1 MLFYHCR
8 LKERINST
16 SYLYFQKFSEV
27 KKMMNVP
34 LMYWLSLGQKLITSI
49 SQGKAIKS
57 LKIRAILTFLNR
69 YHVIIL
75 VSLSFV
81 IFYSTL
87 WKGA

>member
-34 LMYWLSLGQKLITSI
+34 LMYWLSLGQKLMTSI

-57 LKIRAILTFLNR
+57 LKIRTILTFLNR

-75 VSLSFV
+75 VSLSLV

>member
-34 LMYWLSLGQKLITSI
+34 LMYWLSLGQKLITSM

-57 LKIRAILTFLNR
+57 
-69 YHVIIL
+69 
-75 VSLSFV
+75 
-81 IFYSTL
+81 
-87 WKGA
+87 